1 MAWTIAYTRTAR
13 SQLRKL
19 DRQTAQRIVGY
30 MNERVA
36 ARGQPRS
43 LGKVL
48 TGPLGT
54 LWRYRVGSC
63 RVICDIQDDAMRVL
77 VVRLGR
83 RGTVY
88 R

>member
-1 MAWTIAYTRTAR
+1 MAWTIAYARTAR
-13 SQLRKL
+13 SQLRKP
-19 DRQTAQRIVGY
+19 DKQTAQRIVGY

-43 LGKVL
+43 LGKAL